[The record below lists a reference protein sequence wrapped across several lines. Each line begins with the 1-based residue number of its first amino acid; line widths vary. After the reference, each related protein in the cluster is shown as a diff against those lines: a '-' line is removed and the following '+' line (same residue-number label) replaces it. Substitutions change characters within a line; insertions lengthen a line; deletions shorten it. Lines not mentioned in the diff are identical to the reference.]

1 VLSLIERLDLS
12 VGDATVLVRASSE
25 DQVYLW
31 DELNNIKRQRGIKV
45 YTSVGSRGRGTGG
58 WMAARDEARGVN
70 MLSVFPH
77 LAESDVFI
85 CGPDAWAQL
94 VEDDARARGVGASCI
109 HREKFD
115 W

>member
-1 VLSLIERLDLS
+1 
-12 VGDATVLVRASSE
+12 
-25 DQVYLW
+25 
-31 DELNNIKRQRGIKV
+31 
-45 YTSVGSRGRGTGG
+45 
-58 WMAARDEARGVN
+58 